1 MIPPSGPK
9 IYFLAL
15 LSKAGFSKLFLRVGV
30 YWWYPPPMA
39 GLLESRLWLDSP
51 ARSLRNKGLEVKSLF
66 SFDLEAIPLPV
77 AAPGWPLLLSTDV
90 APPFRPDQK
99 VKLDKRAATKRGS
112 FLDAVREA

>member
-77 AAPGWPLLLSTDV
+77 AAPGM
-90 APPFRPDQK
+90 AAFAFYGRCPPISSRSKSQ
-99 VKLDKRAATKRGS
+99 A
-112 FLDAVREA
+112 